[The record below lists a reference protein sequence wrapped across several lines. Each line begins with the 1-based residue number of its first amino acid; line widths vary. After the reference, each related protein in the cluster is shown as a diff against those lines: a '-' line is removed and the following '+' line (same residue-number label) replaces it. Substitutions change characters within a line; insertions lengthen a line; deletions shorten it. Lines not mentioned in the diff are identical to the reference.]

1 MRNDFVNAESAAGSE
16 CQVVWIIGAHSP
28 CHRVVRLLQCRI
40 LRQDTPLRPLRQYD
54 SSLPWLAAAI
64 FRTLTPIAERDEVLA
79 DVRAEYQRR
88 LATQGVQAARRWV
101 WRQALGSVPALLRR
115 SWWRGMTGFE
125 PRANRWRPG
134 GPMFESLII
143 DARYTARRL
152 LSRPAYAG
160 LAVLTLALAAGGTAA
175 IFSVVRALLLDP
187 LPIAR
192 EEQVGVL
199 WFSGSWREQ
208 EFLGLRP
215 QFPGFERMAAYRP
228 EDLTLELPGN
238 PMRLAPGIAASA
250 EFFDVLGT
258 PAHLGRTF
266 RAGEDLVGA
275 EPVAVLSFSLWQEL
289 GADRDIVGKPLL
301 LGGTARTIVGVMR
314 PGFWFPS
321 PTTQIYTPAQ
331 MNPESRS
338 GRYTLVGR
346 IANGETIEHMEGPLQ
361 ALVGLLRANFEY
373 DNPEYDKTR
382 NPSLKSVRE
391 FLVGDVKPSLLATLA
406 AIAAILLIACANVAS
421 LMLGQLD
428 VRATD
433 IAVRAALGANRQ
445 RLVQQLAVESLLIG
459 IVAGLAGALVA
470 VTGFGLLVGALPLGA
485 LAENARLDWTVF
497 WTSMIAALL
506 AALLVA
512 IVPGIVLWRGSL
524 QTMLSTTRTGGVGS
538 RGGRLEGGLVVAQ
551 MALAVLLAAGAGLL
565 IRSVANLRAIEP
577 GLRPEGVAVVD
588 ATMPGR
594 LRVNERRRA
603 ILSVL
608 PALESVPGVR
618 AVAAAQ
624 KLPLRGSGDTW
635 TLRIVGRPPLNAST
649 AFRMVTSGYFATLGI
664 PITRGR
670 DFLPSDRE
678 GTDRV
683 VIINEALAAK
693 FFPGEDPL
701 GKVLQ
706 TFDTGERIVGIAA
719 NTAEANL
726 TDAPVPARYMLF
738 QQVPIVYNQVSFVLR
753 TESLEPSSVLLDV
766 RSAIARD
773 SSELAV
779 RQMTTMKNI
788 LDLALGPTGR
798 VVTLVSLLAGL
809 ALLLGAV
816 GVYGVISH
824 YVVRRSR
831 EYGIRIALGQQPL
844 LVVRQVVGR
853 GVGLVALGSAI
864 GVAAAIGASRMLASL
879 LYGVQPTDP
888 LAMAGAVA
896 VLIAVGML
904 AALVPARRASL
915 TDPAIVLRQQ

>member
-1 MRNDFVNAESAAGSE
+1 M
-16 CQVVWIIGAHSP
+16 
-28 CHRVVRLLQCRI
+28 
-40 LRQDTPLRPLRQYD
+40 RQDIPPRQLRRCER
-54 SSLPWLAAAI
+54 SLPWLAAAI
-64 FRTLTPIAERDEVLA
+64 FRTLTPIAERDELLA

-88 LATQGVQAARRWV
+88 LTTLGVRAARRWV

-134 GPMFESLII
+134 GPMFESLIM
-143 DARYTARRL
+143 DARYAARRL

-160 LAVLTLALAAGGTAA
+160 LAVLTLAVAAGGTAA

-187 LPIAR
+187 LPVAR

-215 QFPGFERMAAYRP
+215 QFPGFQRMAAYRP
-228 EDLTLELPGN
+228 EDLTLEVPGI
-238 PMRLAPGIAASA
+238 PMRLVPGIAVSA
-250 EFFDVLGT
+250 EFFDVLGM

-275 EPVAVLSFSLWQEL
+275 EPVAVLSFSLWQDL

-301 LGGTARTIVGVMR
+301 LGGMARTVVGVMR

-321 PTTQIYTPAQ
+321 PTTQIWTPAQ

-346 IANGETIEHMEGPLQ
+346 IANGESIDRMDGPLQ
-361 ALVGLLRANFEY
+361 ALSGLLRANFEY
-373 DNPEYDKTR
+373 ANPQYDKTR
-382 NPSLKSVRE
+382 NPSVESVRE

-459 IVAGLAGALVA
+459 IVAGLVGALVA

-497 WTSMIAALL
+497 WASMIAALL
-506 AALLVA
+506 AALVVA
-512 IVPGIVLWRGSL
+512 VVPGIVLWRGSNL

-551 MALAVLLAAGAGLL
+551 IALAVLLAAGAGLL
-565 IRSVANLRAIEP
+565 IRSVANLRGIDP
-577 GLRPEGVAVVD
+577 GLRSEGVAVVD

-594 LRVNERRRA
+594 LSVDERRRA

-608 PALESVPGVR
+608 PALEAVPGVR

-635 TLRIVGRPPLNAST
+635 NIRILGRPPLNAST
-649 AFRMVTSGYFATLGI
+649 AFRMVTPRYFITLGI
-664 PITRGR
+664 PITHGR
-670 DFLPSDRE
+670 DFLASDRE

-706 TFDTGERIVGIAA
+706 TFDDTGERIVGIVA

-773 SSELAV
+773 SSQLAV

-853 GVGLVALGSAI
+853 GVGLVVLGSGI
-864 GVAAAIGASRMLASL
+864 GVATAIGASRLLASL

-896 VLIAVGML
+896 VLITVGML
-904 AALVPARRASL
+904 AAYVPARRASL